1 MSESHSVRIR
11 GKRWDAVQKQAWK
24 LSQEAG
30 KIIKPTDLVD
40 AAIALK
46 IKDLSVSD
54 VEMAK
59 RTRE

>member
-11 GKRWDAVQKQAWK
+11 PNRWREVEKHAWK

-30 KIIKPTDLVD
+30 KLIKPTDIVD

-46 IKDLSVSD
+46 IKDIELED
-54 VEMAK
+54 IEAAK
-59 RTRE
+59 KSR